1 MVVLAFDPSTREVGA
16 GGLCKFD
23 TFGSMLLQNKFQNSQ
38 VYYTEKTCLEK
49 TKKQTKQVIVKA
61 V

>member
-1 MVVLAFDPSTREVGA
+1 MVVLAFNPRTREVGA

-23 TFGSMLLQNKFQNSQ
+23 TFGSMLLQNKFQDSQ

-49 TKKQTKQVIVKA
+49 SKNKQNK
-61 V
+61 